1 MDTKVSRFRPV
12 RSIEDKKSRRTK
24 GRNFYFSP
32 FFCPWIMS
40 TAGRLSKTRRI
51 AALTSERVS
60 PSSARSS
67 DTGSVTRLFSIEYA
81 ASSRQNRE
89 DAIAF
94 LISDTRGSDVSG
106 LGEDSGLDIA
116 FLRIRFNADKP
127 APGTVGETK
136 FRAQN
141 PADPGIERGGRGSSG
156 PVP

>member
-1 MDTKVSRFRPV
+1 MPREVCRDRADPRPH
-12 RSIEDKKSRRTK
+12 R
-24 GRNFYFSP
+24 
-32 FFCPWIMS
+32 
-40 TAGRLSKTRRI
+40 
-51 AALTSERVS
+51 
-60 PSSARSS
+60 
-67 DTGSVTRLFSIEYA
+67 
-81 ASSRQNRE
+81 
-89 DAIAF
+89 
-94 LISDTRGSDVSG
+94 SDVSG